1 MGGVET
7 KKQLAFP
14 GYELERYQLSA
25 VGNSKYGA
33 KLEAVIS
40 YVEETG
46 VYYKME
52 AADVYGDK
60 TSKNW
65 WLNLVSNEADRL
77 LFQKA
82 HCWDEE
88 TPEELKPFL
97 TRNAD
102 ESWSAGKRLCL
113 TNEE

>member
-1 MGGVET
+1 MVLDGPRNLPMRSLWFVILFVLLPSEGVET

-25 VGNSKYGA
+25 VGNSKYAA

-46 VYYKME
+46 VYNKME

-65 WLNLVSNEADRL
+65 WLNLVSNEEVAVPKGSL
-77 LFQKA
+77 L
-82 HCWDEE
+82 
-88 TPEELKPFL
+88 
-97 TRNAD
+97 
-102 ESWSAGKRLCL
+102 G
-113 TNEE
+113 